1 MGVTDC
7 IARSVKGYAHIALHL
22 AHSPSKRS
30 ALSARILA
38 QVPRLFKD
46 PLAVRE
52 WERFLTT
59 AAQASVGHRQQAP

>member
-22 AHSPSKRS
+22 AHSPSKRCE
-30 ALSARILA
+30 RILA
-38 QVPRLFKD
+38 QVPRLFED